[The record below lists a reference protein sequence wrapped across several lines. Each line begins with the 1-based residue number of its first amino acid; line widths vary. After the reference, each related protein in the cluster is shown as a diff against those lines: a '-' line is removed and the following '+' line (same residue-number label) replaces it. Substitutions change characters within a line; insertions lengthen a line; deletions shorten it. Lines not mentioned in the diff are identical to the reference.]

1 MHEAPLHLPTTTT
14 FFSRLLSSEGLRLS
28 CEGLLKT
35 VFSWFLSA
43 SVNDR
48 AFPLSDVTL
57 SLVSVLSRWA
67 RSCSV
72 MDRTRFNAV
81 APTFRFRGE
90 ALAEN
95 KRISNQ
101 KRTGLSLRCY
111 WCWQLSL
118 VTYCSVEWAM
128 VSVFLSFCYTHL
140 PLPASQPN
148 VNTNFN

>member
-28 CEGLLKT
+28 CEGLLKA

-101 KRTGLSLRCY
+101 KRTGLSLGCY
-111 WCWQLSL
+111 WCWKTIVGYIL
-118 VTYCSVEWAM
+118 
-128 VSVFLSFCYTHL
+128 FCWVGNGQCLFKLLLY
-140 PLPASQPN
+140 PLTPPRFP
-148 VNTNFN
+148 TKR